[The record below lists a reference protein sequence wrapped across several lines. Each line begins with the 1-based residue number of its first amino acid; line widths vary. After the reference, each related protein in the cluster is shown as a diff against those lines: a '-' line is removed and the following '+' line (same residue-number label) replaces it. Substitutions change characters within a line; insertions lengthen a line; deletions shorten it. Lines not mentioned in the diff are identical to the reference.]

1 MMVNVNYVIIVKG
14 GVIIMRFY
22 EKQALQA
29 TIERVKFMQEMNFD
43 KYVILN
49 NLDNIVEKLR
59 INASNDFINCLFD
72 IRQKVVLDKEIKI
85 GGFKI

>member
-1 MMVNVNYVIIVKG
+1 
-14 GVIIMRFY
+14 MRDY
-22 EKQALQA
+22 ENLNLQA
-29 TIERVKFMQEMNFD
+29 IIGSIKYMQKMNFD

-49 NLDNIVEKLR
+49 NLDSMIDNLHV
-59 INASNDFINCLFD
+59 NASNDFIKCLFD